1 MSTSL
6 RVIYMGTPEFAVS
19 GLRAIL
25 ASHHQVVGVVSAPDK
40 PAGRGK
46 KLRPSAIKEE
56 AVRAKLPLLQPA
68 KLNTPET
75 IDAIQALNPDVIVV
89 VAFRMLPKAI
99 WSIPRLGTF
108 NLHAS
113 LLPQYRGAAPI
124 HWSII
129 NGEKET
135 GLTTFLIDEKID
147 TGAILFQE
155 KLAIQKEETTGE
167 LSLRMQ
173 ALSGPLIIKTLS
185 ALADGTAQS
194 NPQQNA
200 GNLMPAPKLS
210 RENTR
215 INWSLSGQSIVNL
228 IHGLNPFPTAWSIL
242 EAEAQEIY
250 IKIKRAHFVAGN
262 PIHTPGALSVED
274 DQLSITVIDGYV
286 YVEELQLPN
295 KKSMETAALLRGYQ
309 FPAHSRFK

>member
-25 ASHHQVVGVVSAPDK
+25 ASRHHVVGVVSTPDK

-68 KLNTPET
+68 KLNSPET
-75 IDAIQALNPDVIVV
+75 INAIEALNPDVIVV

-113 LLPQYRGAAPI
+113 LLPNYRGAAPI

-135 GLTTFLIDEKID
+135 GLTTFLIDDKID

-173 ALSGPLIIKTLS
+173 ALSGPLIIKTLA

-200 GNLMPAPKLS
+200 ENLMPAPKLS

-215 INWSLSGQSIVNL
+215 INWSLSGQAIVNL

-242 EAEAQEIY
+242 EAENQEIY
-250 IKIKRAHFVAGN
+250 IKIKRAHFVAGK
-262 PIHTPGALSVED
+262 PIHKPGTLSLED
-274 DQLSITVIDGYV
+274 DKLSISVIDGYV
-286 YVEELQLPN
+286 YIEELQLPN
-295 KKSMETAALLRGYQ
+295 KKSMKTTVLLHGYQ
-309 FPAHSRFK
+309 FPANSRFI